1 MNLFPRFY
9 LLLSLRLIIKFN
21 QNKRRLLLFLNY
33 RVTKN
38 CRKEYLL
45 LLEQEKEKLVRFKNE
60 SQATEEVDRTEDYSC
75 TKK

>member
-1 MNLFPRFY
+1 
-9 LLLSLRLIIKFN
+9 
-21 QNKRRLLLFLNY
+21 LFLNY